1 MAADEEAVKGQSV
14 YLARPGMENT
24 DEVFSLDRK
33 RAKELGIKTILVA
46 STRGEAAVQA
56 VTYFKGFKVIAVS
69 HPANYKEPNGQE
81 FTTENKKKF
90 EAKGGILVTTG
101 LPFRGGAG
109 AAMRKKFNLRT
120 EADIMADTLRIF
132 GQGMKVV
139 VEIGVMAADAGV
151 VRVDESVVAI
161 AGTGKGADTCIVLQP
176 AASMDF
182 FDTRVQEIICKPHL

>member
-1 MAADEEAVKGQSV
+1 MAAKEESVKGQSV
-14 YLARPGMENT
+14 YLARPGFENT
-24 DEVFSLDRK
+24 DEVFAIARK
-33 RAKELGIKTILVA
+33 RAKELDIKTILVA
-46 STRGEAAVQA
+46 ST
-56 VTYFKGFKVIAVS
+56 AVS
-69 HPANYKEPNGQE
+69 HPANYKEPNTQE
-81 FTTENKKKF
+81 FSEENRKKF
-90 EAKGGILVTTG
+90 EAKGRILVTAG

-151 VRVDESVVAI
+151 VRVDESVIAI
-161 AGTGKGADTCIVLQP
+161 AGTGKGADTCIVLKP

-182 FDTRVQEIICKPHL
+182 FDTRVQEVVCKPRL